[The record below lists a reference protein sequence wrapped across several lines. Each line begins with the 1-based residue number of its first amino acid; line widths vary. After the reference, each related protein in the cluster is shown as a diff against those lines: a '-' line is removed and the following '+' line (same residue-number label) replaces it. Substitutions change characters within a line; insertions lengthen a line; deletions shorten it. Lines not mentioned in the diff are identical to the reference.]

1 MEGGGGLG
9 GKVWLLL
16 GGDDDEVAVSSGSG
30 CVGIKTKK
38 NKEAMEIIIKIQII
52 KQKHFSIAVGFGIK
66 GKGIHSFSNCTS
78 WHLPGLDRL
87 VG

>member
-38 NKEAMEIIIKIQII
+38 QGGHGNYNQNSNHKTKA
-52 KQKHFSIAVGFGIK
+52 FFNRSGI
-66 GKGIHSFSNCTS
+66 
-78 WHLPGLDRL
+78 WD
-87 VG
+87 